1 MKEVDRNLDRNPV
14 KIKIMGVGGAGGN
27 AVNRIVEAGQI
38 SGGVD
43 IISVNTDLQV
53 LRLSKAPI
61 NIQIGQKT
69 TNGQGSGGR
78 PEIGRKAAEESAET
92 IRDILAN
99 TDLLFLTCGMGKGT
113 GTGATPVIAKIAK
126 ELGILTVAVVTKPFS
141 FEGPE
146 RMKNAELG
154 ISELRK
160 YLDALL
166 LIPNDKFLQLYPY
179 STLTEMLYRI
189 ADDVLHKAVLSMWS
203 VITKPG
209 YMNVDFADVKNVLK
223 DAGDIIMGIGS
234 ENSYSENSLKKAL
247 KAAFN
252 NPLIDANIEG
262 AKKLLVNICG
272 ANVMTND
279 MVVLG
284 KYLEQYMDKKDFAL
298 FIGYVNSEEYQD
310 KVEVTII
317 ASGFSSNTSKKKKQS
332 NLYDSIRKDSK
343 VVSTSETDLKTRPG
357 IIRRGKLRVLK

>member
-1 MKEVDRNLDRNPV
+1 MKELEKNPV

-78 PEIGRKAAEESAET
+78 PEVGRKAAEESAET

-113 GTGATPVIAKIAK
+113 GTGATPVIARIAK
-126 ELGILTVAVVTKPFS
+126 ELGILTVGVVTKPFK

-146 RMKNAELG
+146 RMKNAEMG

-166 LIPNDKFLQLYPY
+166 LIPNEKFLELYPY

-223 DAGDIIMGIGS
+223 DAGDIIMGIGC

-284 KYLEQYMDKKDFAL
+284 KYLEQYMDKDFAL

-317 ASGFSSNTSKKKKQS
+317 ASGFSNTSKRKKTASSYETMK
-332 NLYDSIRKDSK
+332 KDKDTK
-343 VVSTSETDLKTRPG
+343 VTSETEVDKKLG
-357 IIRRGKLRVLK
+357 IIRKGKLRVLK

>member
-1 MKEVDRNLDRNPV
+1 MKELEKNPV

-69 TNGQGSGGR
+69 TNGQGSGGK
-78 PEIGRKAAEESAET
+78 PEIGKKAAEESAET
-92 IRDILAN
+92 IKDLLVN

-126 ELGILTVAVVTKPFS
+126 ELGILTVAVVTKPFK

-166 LIPNDKFLQLYPY
+166 LIPNDKFLELYPY
-179 STLTEMLYRI
+179 SSFTEMLYRI

-203 VITKPG
+203 VVTKPG

-247 KAAFN
+247 KTAFN
-252 NPLIDANIEG
+252 NPLIDGNIEG

-279 MVVLG
+279 VVILG
-284 KYLEQYMDKKDFAL
+284 KYIEQYMDKNFTL

-310 KVEVTII
+310 KVEVTVI
-317 ASGFSSNTSKKKKQS
+317 ASGFSNTSKKKKQS
-332 NLYDSIRKDSK
+332 SLLESVKKDTKISSEIGEEKRISVVRK
-343 VVSTSETDLKTRPG
+343 
-357 IIRRGKLRVLK
+357 GKLRVLK